1 MKKPETKTL
10 KPSTDKTITRQ
21 TLIIRNF
28 EKKRTQS
35 STNPPYI
42 HKNAAIPS
50 QKTQMFRICH
60 GKKNVYEVFFWVITP
75 YSSFLP

>member
-10 KPSTDKTITRQ
+10 KPSTHKTFVQQLLT
-21 TLIIRNF
+21 IRNV

-35 STNPPYI
+35 SGNPPYI
-42 HKNAAIPS
+42 HKNTAIPN

-60 GKKNVYEVFFWVITP
+60 GEKNIYEVFFWVITP